1 MADNKKHLYDE
12 LPEMLRKNR
21 LPYSEIPNYITD
33 NLKFDLYDW
42 QRSSLLNFL
51 DYQTVRDFREDIDPV
66 HLLFNMATGT
76 GKTLLMAA
84 LILYYYKQGQRQF
97 IFFVNQNNIVGKTE
111 DNLTD
116 PSHNKYLYKKTIVID
131 EKTVNIQ
138 KVNNFSDG
146 SEDIQI
152 LFTSIHKLHNA
163 VYTVKE
169 NSIFLEDLQKRDL
182 IMLGDEA
189 HHLNAA
195 TKRSNSQ
202 TELELATALMDNAS
216 QDDIEKSWEH
226 TVIELILKKGKD
238 KQDEKNNNALLE
250 FTATVPTVKEVVEKY
265 INKTI
270 YKFDLKDFLKAG
282 YTKEINLVSSS
293 FNKKKRIMQ
302 ALLFNWYRYK
312 IGVEN
317 GLIDFK
323 PVILF
328 RSKFIDKAK
337 ENNSEEDYAYFLDLI
352 KNLTSADFNFLDEVN
367 EKELF
372 DITETYLKG
381 KSRIIDIKRYIAENG
396 ISRKDII
403 EYLKYAFHERNCII
417 TNSKAGT
424 KTKEKTD
431 EETERLL
438 NSLED
443 KDNHIR
449 AIFTVK
455 RLTEGW
461 DVLNLYDIVRL
472 YEGRDE
478 GASTSGKRKAGK
490 ATVSE
495 VQLIGRGVRYYPFPF
510 EDKEVRKR
518 KFDSHLD
525 HELRVL
531 EEFYFHSDDNE
542 KYISE
547 LKQELKKQELLPEN
561 DKVIKKFQLKL
572 DFEQS
577 DFYKD
582 IKLYHNEPEENPGKR
597 KRTLEEIKKDFEF
610 EYKIERLGLSETK
623 VILDK
628 KEDETRLKVGDTESN
643 TLSLKLKD
651 FDRHIIRKAINI
663 QDKKDNSILLFN
675 KLKDELEIVS
685 IEDVLKDEFLGNF
698 PVTLITLKNIEKLE
712 HLDNATQLQ
721 ALIAFFGK
729 VAGELKFISN
739 PTIGS
744 EFKPVAFKDYSDWE
758 KTKSVVEEPEDEY
771 LHKDLVQKD
780 WYILDGF
787 HGTSEERNL
796 IEFLKDTMGNFETH
810 YEEVYL
816 LRNEEVYKI
825 YDFEKGRGFQPDFLL
840 FLKENKKKLYY
851 QVFIEPKG
859 SQFKDAAD
867 GFQDSKEGWKE
878 KFLEQITDN
887 YGTKQVFKVEN
898 KDYKLIGLPLYNQKT
913 SKVFKEAVKHN
924 LTIEL

>member
-1 MADNKKHLYDE
+1 MADDKYLWE
-12 LPEMLRKNR
+12 TLPEKAYRLR
-21 LPYSEIPNYITD
+21 LPFPEIHNYITD
-33 NLKFDLYDW
+33 NIRFELYKW
-42 QRSSLLNFL
+42 QEEALINFL
-51 DYQTVRDFREDIDPV
+51 IHEQVKKVEESINPT

-84 LILYYYKQGQRQF
+84 LILYYYKQGYRHF

-116 PSHNKYLYKKTIVID
+116 SSHNKYLYKKTIVID

-138 KVNNFSDG
+138 KVDNFSDG
-146 SEDIQI
+146 TNDIQI

-169 NSIFLEDLQKRDL
+169 DSIFLEDLQKQDL

-189 HHLNAA
+189 HHLNAS
-195 TKRSNSQ
+195 TKKANGQ
-202 TELELATALMDNAS
+202 TELNLKAELMGNAS
-216 QDDIEKSWEH
+216 QADIERSWEH
-226 TVIELILKKGKD
+226 TVIELILNKGK
-238 KQDEKNNNALLE
+238 KIQDETNNNALLE

-265 INKTI
+265 IDKTI

-293 FNKKKRIMQ
+293 FDKKKRIMQ
-302 ALLFNWYRYK
+302 ALVFNWYRHK
-312 IGVEN
+312 IAVEN
-317 GLIDFK
+317 GLVNFK

-337 ENNSEEDYAYFLDLI
+337 KNNSEEDYKYFLDII
-352 KNLTSADFNFLDEVN
+352 KNLSAADFNFLDEVD

-372 DITETYLKG
+372 DITETYQKG
-381 KSRIIDIKRYIAENG
+381 KSRIIDIKHYIKEKV

-403 EYLKYAFHERNCII
+403 EYLIHAFHERNCII

-431 EETERLL
+431 EESERLL

-443 KDNHIR
+443 KENHIR

-478 GASTSGKRKAGK
+478 GASSNGRKAGQ

-495 VQLIGRGVRYYPFPF
+495 VQLIGRGVRYYPFPYQ
-510 EDKEVRKR
+510 DKEIRKR
-518 KFDSHLD
+518 KFDSNLD

-531 EEFYFHSDDNE
+531 EEFYFHSDDNHR
-542 KYISE
+542 YIDE
-547 LKQELKKQELLPEN
+547 LKRELKKQELLPEN
-561 DKVIKKFQLKL
+561 DKVIKKFRLKQ
-572 DFEQS
+572 DFEENYTKGINL
-577 DFYKD
+577 YK
-582 IKLYHNEPEENPGKR
+582 NEAIENPAKR
-597 KRTLEEIKKDFEF
+597 KRTLDELKKEFEF
-610 EYKIERLGLSETK
+610 EYRLERFGLSETR

-628 KEDETRLKVGDTESN
+628 KEDETRLKAGESDSN
-643 TLSLKLKD
+643 TISKRLKD

-663 QDKKDNSILLFN
+663 QAKKDNSILRFN
-675 KLKDELEIVS
+675 KLKDELNISSV
-685 IEDVLKDEFLGNF
+685 EDISTDKFLGEF
-698 PVTLITLKNIEKLE
+698 PVTLITPKNIERLE
-712 HLDNATQLQ
+712 QLDNKSQLH
-721 ALIAFFGK
+721 ALISFFGK
-729 VAGELKFISN
+729 VASELKYISN

-744 EFKPVAFKDYSDWE
+744 EFKPVAFKDYSDWKKE
-758 KTKSVVEEPEDEY
+758 KSVVEEPENDY
-771 LHKDLVQKD
+771 LQKELIEKD
-780 WYILDGF
+780 WYVLDGF

-796 IEFLKDTMGNFETH
+796 IEFVKDTMGNFKIF
-810 YEEVYL
+810 YDEVYL

-825 YDFEKGRGFQPDFLL
+825 YDFEKGRGFMPDFLL
-840 FLKENKKKLYY
+840 FLKEQNKKLYY

-859 SQFKDAAD
+859 SQFEDATG
-867 GFQDSKEGWKE
+867 GFQEGKEGWKE
-878 KFLEQITDN
+878 KFLEQITDK
-887 YGTKQVFKVEN
+887 YGTGEVLKAEN

-913 SKVFKEAVKHN
+913 NKVFKDAVKDY
-924 LTIEL
+924 LKIEL

>member
-1 MADNKKHLYDE
+1 MADDKYLWE
-12 LPEMLRKNR
+12 TLPEKAYRLR
-21 LPYSEIPNYITD
+21 LPFPEIHNYITD
-33 NLKFDLYDW
+33 NIRFELYKW
-42 QRSSLLNFL
+42 QEEALINFL
-51 DYQTVRDFREDIDPV
+51 IHEQVKKVEESINPT

-84 LILYYYKQGQRQF
+84 LILYYYKQGYRHF

-116 PSHNKYLYKKTIVID
+116 SSHNKYLYKKTIVID

-138 KVNNFSDG
+138 KVDNFSDG
-146 SEDIQI
+146 TNDIQI

-169 NSIFLEDLQKRDL
+169 DSIFLEDLQKQDL

-189 HHLNAA
+189 HHLNAS
-195 TKRSNSQ
+195 TKKANGQ
-202 TELELATALMDNAS
+202 TELNLKAELMGNAS
-216 QDDIEKSWEH
+216 QADIERSWEH
-226 TVIELILKKGKD
+226 TVIELILNKGK
-238 KQDEKNNNALLE
+238 KIQDETNNNALLE

-265 INKTI
+265 IDKTI

-293 FNKKKRIMQ
+293 FDKKKRIMQ
-302 ALLFNWYRYK
+302 ALMFNWYRHK
-312 IGVEN
+312 IAVEN
-317 GLIDFK
+317 GLVNFK

-337 ENNSEEDYAYFLDLI
+337 KNNSEEDYKYFLDII
-352 KNLTSADFNFLDEVN
+352 KNLSAADFNFLDEVD

-372 DITETYLKG
+372 DITETYQKG
-381 KSRIIDIKRYIAENG
+381 KSRIIDIKHYIKEKV

-403 EYLKYAFHERNCII
+403 EYLIHAFHERNCII

-431 EETERLL
+431 EESERLL

-443 KDNHIR
+443 KENHIR

-478 GASTSGKRKAGK
+478 GASSNGRKAGQ

-495 VQLIGRGVRYYPFPF
+495 VQLIGRGVRYYPFPYQ
-510 EDKEVRKR
+510 DKEIRKR
-518 KFDSHLD
+518 KFDSNLD

-531 EEFYFHSDDNE
+531 EEFYFHSDDNHR
-542 KYISE
+542 YIDE
-547 LKQELKKQELLPEN
+547 LKRELKKQELLPEN
-561 DKVIKKFQLKL
+561 DKVIKKFRLKQ
-572 DFEQS
+572 DFEENYTKGINL
-577 DFYKD
+577 YK
-582 IKLYHNEPEENPGKR
+582 NEAIENPAKR
-597 KRTLEEIKKDFEF
+597 KRTLDELKKEFEF
-610 EYKIERLGLSETK
+610 EYRLERFGLSETR

-628 KEDETRLKVGDTESN
+628 KEDETRLKAGESDSN
-643 TLSLKLKD
+643 TISKRLKD

-663 QDKKDNSILLFN
+663 QAKKDNSILRFN
-675 KLKDELEIVS
+675 KLKDELNISSV
-685 IEDVLKDEFLGNF
+685 EDISTDKFLGEF
-698 PVTLITLKNIEKLE
+698 PVTLITPKNIERLE
-712 HLDNATQLQ
+712 QLDNKSQLH
-721 ALIAFFGK
+721 ALISFFGK
-729 VAGELKFISN
+729 VASELKYISN

-744 EFKPVAFKDYSDWE
+744 EFKPVAFKDYSDWKKE
-758 KTKSVVEEPEDEY
+758 KSVVEEPENDY
-771 LHKDLVQKD
+771 LQKELIEKD
-780 WYILDGF
+780 WYVLDGF

-796 IEFLKDTMGNFETH
+796 IEFVKDTMGNFKIF
-810 YEEVYL
+810 YDEVYL

-825 YDFEKGRGFQPDFLL
+825 YDFEKGRGFMPDFLL
-840 FLKENKKKLYY
+840 FLKEQNKKLYY

-859 SQFKDAAD
+859 SQFEDATG
-867 GFQDSKEGWKE
+867 GFQEGKEGWKE
-878 KFLEQITDN
+878 KFLEQITDK
-887 YGTKQVFKVEN
+887 YGTGEVLKAEN

-913 SKVFKEAVKHN
+913 NKVFKDAVKDY
-924 LTIEL
+924 LKIEL